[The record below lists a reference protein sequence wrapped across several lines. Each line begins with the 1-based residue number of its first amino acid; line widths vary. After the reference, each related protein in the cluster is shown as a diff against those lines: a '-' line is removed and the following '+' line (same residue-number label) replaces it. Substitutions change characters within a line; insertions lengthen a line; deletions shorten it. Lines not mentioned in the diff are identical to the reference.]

1 MAENEAKK
9 RQRIYGVGRGQ
20 LNADERL
27 EIVKLLAKAGY
38 TVRVGCERPDGKTN
52 GANIYF
58 VEYWYEN

>member
-27 EIVKLLAKAGY
+27 ELAKLLIKAGY
-38 TVRVGCERPDGKTN
+38 SARVGSERQNSKAN
-52 GANIYF
+52 AANIYF
-58 VEYWYEN
+58 VEYWQD